1 MKVIETKGIAYIEL
15 LAENSDWYCGTDY
28 SCGDLYEAEEVYNSG
43 GTFRS
48 NRLIFVHQPDGKLFE
63 PIILNENQYFGR
75 PTQIDGVIYILLV
88 DFNKQII
95 QVFDCG
101 DNFQNI
107 SVHVEL
113 SLLEVKDC
121 YNLLL
126 KGEPLMIT
134 RQGAENEFEVIW
146 PEKVSFEM
154 GETESFIYRKD
165 NEWVFSKWI
174 EDPEYREETVIR
186 NINGEITK
194 TIQGGIFISPTG
206 ETWILK

>member
-1 MKVIETKGIAYIEL
+1 MKVIETKRISYIEL
-15 LAENSDWYCGTDY
+15 LAENSNWYCGTDY

-48 NRLIFVHQPDGKLFE
+48 NRLIFVHHPDGKLFE
-63 PIILNENQYFGR
+63 PIILKENQYFGR
-75 PTQIDGVIYILLV
+75 PTQIDGIIYILLV

-101 DNFQNI
+101 NDFQNI

-113 SLLEVKDC
+113 SLSEVKDC
-121 YNLLL
+121 HNLLL
-126 KGEPLMIT
+126 KGDPLMIT
-134 RQGAENEFEVIW
+134 KQGAENEFEVIW
-146 PEKVSFEM
+146 PEKVLFEM
-154 GETESFIYRKD
+154 GENESFIHRKG

-174 EDPEYREETVIR
+174 EDPEYREEIVIR